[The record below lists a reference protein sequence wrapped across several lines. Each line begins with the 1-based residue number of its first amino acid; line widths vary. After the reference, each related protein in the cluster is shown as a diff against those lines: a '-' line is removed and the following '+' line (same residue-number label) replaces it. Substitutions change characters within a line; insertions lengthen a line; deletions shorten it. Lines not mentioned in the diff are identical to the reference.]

1 MNAWHIA
8 RKDLQIFLKDHGA
21 VLLLFLMPLLFIAV
35 LSGALTGIGAEQD
48 EEDTRIPIPVV
59 DLDGGEAARAL
70 LDGID
75 RAGGL
80 RIEPYEDED
89 EALALLD
96 EKEILRALIIPADFT
111 ADFEANE
118 QATLRLVSHPDASA
132 EETEAIRLVIDG
144 VSSDMSLE
152 SQLIASLEQMGE
164 MQAAAPSDQQA
175 FTTQRIVGQARSQF
189 ERARTQPLVVV
200 SERLPGRTAAD
211 AEEMEDLERFAVPG
225 LAVLFV
231 FLSAQTAAR
240 SIYDE
245 KRVGS
250 FRRLLAAPMSKA
262 SLLTGKMLPAFL
274 MALVQTVVILAFG
287 TVGLRMLG
295 LTPLTLGTAPLAL
308 VLVAVVVAL
317 CVSGFGILIAAIAR
331 TENQISGLSNV
342 LLWVMGILGGG
353 IVPLFLMERFLG
365 PLPWVVPHYW
375 AIRAYN
381 DLLIRGL
388 GLEDV
393 IVEIVV
399 LLGFTALF
407 FAIGLWRFEYD

>member
-8 RKDLQIFLKDHGA
+8 RKDLQIFLKDRGA